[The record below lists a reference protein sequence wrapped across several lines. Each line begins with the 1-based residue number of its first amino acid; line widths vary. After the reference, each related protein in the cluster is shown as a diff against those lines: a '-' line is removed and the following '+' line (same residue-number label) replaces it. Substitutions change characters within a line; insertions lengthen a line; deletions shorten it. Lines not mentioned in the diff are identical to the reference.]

1 MTTLSKELKII
12 TTKNRISNILDEL
25 MGKYISIHELKE
37 RLENIGEEKCTYH
50 IDYHY
55 TEFSEAT
62 IYIGDTSTY
71 SRYEL
76 GLDKLECKD
85 FEAYISLKRVIIG
98 DTMLIL
104 NPGLIVVEKR

>member
-12 TTKNRISNILDEL
+12 TTKNKISNILDEL
-25 MGKYISIHELKE
+25 IGKYISIHELKKKM
-37 RLENIGEEKCTYH
+37 ENIGEEKCTYH
-50 IDYHY
+50 IDYHH
-55 TEFSEAT
+55 TTFSEAT
-62 IYIGDTSTY
+62 IYIGDISTY